1 MTAVYS
7 EPLLR
12 RLTGS
17 MSLQEFNRD
26 FRERQVGF
34 FANAIP
40 PDELREL
47 FSLPRLEALF
57 ANEAV
62 LAPYVDIF
70 DGQHLRRLVDVQRKS
85 GKSCLEVANECL
97 AGGATIRVRDADRFD
112 GHLSRF
118 SGGVQRKFVA
128 DVQVNVYLTPPGRN
142 GFPPHFDITD
152 AFVIQCL
159 GSKAWRFYPEYS
171 NMVELPMAD
180 TNWEPDR
187 YQPSGPAEAFT
198 LAQGDVLYLPRGAMH
213 QASCT
218 ERESMHLTVSIAP
231 MTVADVLVKAV
242 RRAAESDIE
251 LRRRVPWTDEQDGV
265 SPDLVL
271 ALRKALLNLPQCVD
285 FRELLR
291 AEHPAAPE
299 PESTSKSGFAST
311 LAGLLERVR
320 LTRENDLHSSSR
332 ALSTEESS

>member
-1 MTAVYS
+1 MTAVDT

-17 MSLQEFNRD
+17 MSLREFNRD

-34 FANAIP
+34 FASAIP

-47 FSLPRLEALF
+47 FCLPRLEALF
-57 ANEAV
+57 ANETV

-70 DGQHLRRLVDVQRKS
+70 DEQHLRRLVDVQRKS

-112 GHLSRF
+112 ARLSRF
-118 SGGVQRKFVA
+118 SGAMRRKFVA
-128 DVQVNVYLTPPGRN
+128 DAQINVYLTPPGRN
-142 GFPPHFDITD
+142 GFAPHFDITD
-152 AFVIQCL
+152 VFVIQCL
-159 GSKAWRFYPEYS
+159 GSKAWRLYPEYS
-171 NMVELPMAD
+171 NMVQLPMAD

-187 YQPSGPAEAFT
+187 YRPSGPAEACT

-213 QASCT
+213 QAFCT

-231 MTVADVLVKAV
+231 MTVADLLVKAV

-251 LRRRVPWTDEQDGV
+251 LRRRVPWTDEPDGV
-265 SPDLVL
+265 SPDLVT
-271 ALRKALLNLPQCVD
+271 ALRKALLNLPECVD

-291 AEHPAAPE
+291 AEHPAPPAPE
-299 PESTSKSGFAST
+299 SPSRSGFAST

-320 LTRENDLHSSSR
+320 LTRENDLRPSSR